1 MSWRCQARIW
11 TAQLFWARLRWLP
24 VEPLTRSSNPKIK
37 TQSKSPAVKGLL
49 LGRFPFE
56 GDGEILSL
64 SSVICEPAGP
74 LRSFKF
80 IHQSTDIELSLYP
93 GLETLQS
100 ALNGEKN
107 QRASCP
113 APSHCP
119 RLPSLAGESACQ
131 FNHAAPPTGIFHS
144 ASPLD
149 GGVYMCRHG
158 LRRGPSV
165 SFPALAT

>member
-1 MSWRCQARIW
+1 MKASGKNLDPAAVLGQTPVVADG
-11 TAQLFWARLRWLP
+11 AAHALLQLLRS
-24 VEPLTRSSNPKIK
+24 RQKCKSSP
-37 TQSKSPAVKGLL
+37 VKGLL
-49 LGRFPFE
+49 LEHFPFE
-56 GDGEILSL
+56 EDRETLSL
-64 SSVICEPAGP
+64 SSFICEPTGS

-80 IHQSTDIELSLYP
+80 VRQSTDIELNLYH

-131 FNHAAPPTGIFHS
+131 FNHAAPLTGIFHS
-144 ASPLD
+144 ASPVD
-149 GGVYMCRHG
+149 GSGHV
-158 LRRGPSV
+158 
-165 SFPALAT
+165 